1 LLSSATSAGLRE
13 IGDNWGSMALKGA
26 SPDHEGAEHP
36 DRWTMSV
43 ELEELAARWEITPE
57 RDLTRAT

>member
-1 LLSSATSAGLRE
+1 
-13 IGDNWGSMALKGA
+13 LKGA
-26 SPDHEGAEHP
+26 SPDHEGTEHP
-36 DRWTMSV
+36 DRWAMSV